1 MVTVARTAP
10 RVWWTQLGLTA
21 IGVNV
26 ILDLQGTNVKVSKGT
41 MEYTMVKVSKGTI
54 ENTNVKVSKGSI

>member
-10 RVWWTQLGLTA
+10 RVSWTQLGLTV

-26 ILDLQGTNVKVSKGT
+26 IQGSQGTNVKVSKGT
-41 MEYTMVKVSKGTI
+41 MEYK
-54 ENTNVKVSKGSI
+54 NVKVCYGNI